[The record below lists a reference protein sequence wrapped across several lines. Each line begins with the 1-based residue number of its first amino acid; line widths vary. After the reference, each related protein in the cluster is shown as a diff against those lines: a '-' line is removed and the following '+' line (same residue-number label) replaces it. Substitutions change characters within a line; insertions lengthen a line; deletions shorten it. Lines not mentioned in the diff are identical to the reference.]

1 MGEGTDANQFED
13 TMNQLPEFYV
23 TQDGQRVDAPTYV
36 TMGQCQ
42 ILMASPEN
50 GAVGPTLVEPGEVIT
65 TEMVPNHMLQ
75 PLNRAAAER
84 IDDWLASL
92 PVDGQGLTQADI
104 SEAAYLMRP
113 REGEKELPH
122 EQWYPAMLKAAWALK
137 EKRSRGVP
145 RPVPSYAHRPG
156 ANLPIMPNAAQQAFN
171 GDPSLALAGARVPDI
186 AQRGPVARSARGRP
200 PADRAAMA
208 NTTSTNAP
216 PQAAG

>member
-1 MGEGTDANQFED
+1 MT
-13 TMNQLPEFYV
+13 NQLPEFYV
-23 TQDGQRVDAPTYV
+23 TADGQRVDAPTYV
-36 TMGQCQ
+36 TTGQCQ

-50 GAVGPTLVEPGEVIT
+50 GAIGPTLVEPGEVIT
-65 TEMVPNHMLQ
+65 TEMVPNQNLQ
-75 PLNRAAAER
+75 PLNRAAGER
-84 IDDWLASL
+84 IDDWIASL
-92 PVDGQGLTQADI
+92 PIDGQGLTQADI

-145 RPVPSYAHRPG
+145 RPSPAYNHRSNPS
-156 ANLPIMPNAAQQAFN
+156 LPIMPNAAQQAFN
-171 GDPSLALAGARVPDI
+171 GDPALALAGARVPEI

-200 PADRAAMA
+200 AAERSAMT
-208 NTTSTNAP
+208 NTASTGAP

>member
-1 MGEGTDANQFED
+1 
-13 TMNQLPEFYV
+13 MNGLPEFYT

-36 TMGQCQ
+36 TLGQCQ

-50 GAVGPTLVEPGEVIT
+50 GAIGPTLVEPGEVIT
-65 TEMVPNHMLQ
+65 TEMVPNQMLQ
-75 PLNRAAAER
+75 PLNRAAGER
-84 IDDWLASL
+84 IDEWIASL
-92 PVDGQGLTQADI
+92 PIDGQGLTQADI

-145 RPVPSYAHRPG
+145 RPVASHMHRPG
-156 ANLPIMPNAAQQAFN
+156 NNLPIMPNAAQQAFN
-171 GDPSLALAGARVPDI
+171 GDPSLALSGARVPDI
-186 AQRGPVARSARGRP
+186 AQRGAVARSTRARP
-200 PADRAAMA
+200 SADRSAMT
-208 NTTSTNAP
+208 NTASTGAP